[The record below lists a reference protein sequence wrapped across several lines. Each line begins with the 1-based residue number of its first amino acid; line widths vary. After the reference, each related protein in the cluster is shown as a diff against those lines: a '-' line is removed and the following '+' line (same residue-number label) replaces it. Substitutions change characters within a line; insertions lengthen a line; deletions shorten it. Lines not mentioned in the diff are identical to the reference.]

1 MIMSSI
7 DILRRT
13 LALIVL
19 GVVVGSAHALPPQP
33 VAPVTLPNGGHGVDG
48 PFFPHNRAN
57 AVAPTTGSTLQQ
69 QAQQRMESR
78 LGANSV
84 LSNGSSITKA
94 QAQSNGLG
102 YIAKHFDEIDSAHSG
117 RVTLNDVRQ
126 YLQQHQQ

>member
-1 MIMSSI
+1 MIMSLI
-7 DILRRT
+7 DMLSRA
-13 LALIVL
+13 LGLIVL
-19 GVVVGSAHALPPQP
+19 GGIVGSAQALPPQQ

-48 PFFPHNRAN
+48 PFFPHNRVA
-57 AVAPTTGSTLQQ
+57 AVAPTTGTTLQQ
-69 QAQQRMESR
+69 QAQQRVEDR

-84 LSNGSSITKA
+84 LSNGSTITKA

-102 YIAKHFDEIDSAHSG
+102 YVARHFDEIDTAHSG

>member
-1 MIMSSI
+1 MVVSLRTKPSDYFLWQMIVSSI

-33 VAPVTLPNGGHGVDG
+33 LAPVTPPNGGHGVEG
-48 PFFPHNRAN
+48 
-57 AVAPTTGSTLQQ
+57 
-69 QAQQRMESR
+69 R

-102 YIAKHFDEIDSAHSG
+102 YIAKHFDEIDAAHSG

-126 YLQQHQQ
+126 YLQQHQ

>member
-19 GVVVGSAHALPPQP
+19 GVVAGSAHALPPQP

-48 PFFPHNRAN
+48 PFFPHGRVT
-57 AVAPTTGSTLQQ
+57 AVAPTTGSALQQ
-69 QAQQRMESR
+69 QAQQRVENR

-84 LSNGSSITKA
+84 FSNGSSITRS

-102 YIAKHFDEIDSAHSG
+102 YIAKHFDEIDTAHSG

>member
-7 DILRRT
+7 DNLRRA

-19 GVVVGSAHALPPQP
+19 GVVTGSAHALPPQP
-33 VAPVTLPNGGHGVDG
+33 VAPVILPNGGHGVDG
-48 PFFPHNRAN
+48 PFFPRNRAN
-57 AVAPTTGSTLQQ
+57 AVAPTTGSTLEQ
-69 QAQQRMESR
+69 QAQNRVERR

-84 LSNGSSITKA
+84 LGNGSSITKA

-102 YIAKHFDEIDSAHSG
+102 FIARHFDEIDTAHSG